1 MTNYSFIH
9 LLKTLVRPHV
19 EYCSYANWKPHYRKD
34 KELLERIQRR
44 YTKMIND
51 MKGKMYEDMYGTV
64 FKALDCGREKE

>member
-1 MTNYSFIH
+1 M
-9 LLKTLVRPHV
+9 
-19 EYCSYANWKPHYRKD
+19 
-34 KELLERIQRR
+34 ELLERIQRR